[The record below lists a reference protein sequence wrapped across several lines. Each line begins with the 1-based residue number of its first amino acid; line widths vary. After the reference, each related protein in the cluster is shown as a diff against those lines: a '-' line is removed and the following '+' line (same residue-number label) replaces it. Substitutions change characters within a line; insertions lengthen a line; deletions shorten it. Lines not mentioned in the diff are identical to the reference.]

1 MKSVF
6 SPKII
11 FIVGP
16 TAVGKTGAA
25 LQVANQIPCEVVS
38 CDSMQVYRKISIA
51 SSKPSAVEQKRVPHH
66 LLDVVSVEE
75 KFDVAAFNKLAA
87 EAIEKILGQKKYP
100 LVVGGSGMYM
110 QVLLDGI
117 FEAGGQDPSLRKKLE
132 SLGAEKL
139 YGKLKQVDPDAASK
153 IHANDLRRIVR
164 ALEVYETTKTPISTL
179 QKQRSGLLKKYP
191 AVIVGLNRERDEL
204 YQRIN
209 ERVEEMFTEGLVNE
223 VKAIAGSQMSL
234 TAQRIIGVSEVM
246 AYLRGEKSLEEAKE
260 LMKMNTRRLAKR
272 QLTWFRKDQR
282 IKWLMLKADD
292 TAKKIS
298 QDILKE
304 INL

>member
-1 MKSVF
+1 M
-6 SPKII
+6 
-11 FIVGP
+11 
-16 TAVGKTGAA
+16 GKTGAA
-25 LQVANQIPCEVVS
+25 LQVASQVPCEIIS
-38 CDSMQVYRKISIA
+38 CDSMQVYREISIA
-51 SSKPSAVEQKRVPHH
+51 SSKPSSAERKKVPHH

-75 KFDVAAFNKLAA
+75 KFDVAAFNKLAT
-87 EAIEKILGQKKYP
+87 EAIEKILAQKKYP

-117 FEAGGQDPSLRKKLE
+117 FEAGGQDLALRKKLE
-132 SLGAEKL
+132 SQGVEKL
-139 YGKLKQVDPDAASK
+139 YSKLKKVDPDAASK

-164 ALEVYETTKTPISTL
+164 ALEVYETTKTPISQL

-191 AVIVGLNRERDEL
+191 AVIVGLNREREEL

-209 ERVEEMFTEGLVNE
+209 ERVDEMFAGGLVKE
-223 VKAIAGSQMSL
+223 VRAIAGSKMSL

-246 AYLRGEKSLEEAKE
+246 AYLHGEKSLEEAKE

-282 IKWLMLKADD
+282 IMWLMLKAAD

>member
-1 MKSVF
+1 M
-6 SPKII
+6 
-11 FIVGP
+11 
-16 TAVGKTGAA
+16 GKTGAA
-25 LQVANQIPCEVVS
+25 LQAASQVPCEIVS
-38 CDSMQVYRKISIA
+38 CDSMQVYREISIA
-51 SSKPSAVEQKRVPHH
+51 SSKPSAAERKRVPHH

-75 KFDVAAFNKLAA
+75 KFDVAAFNKLAT
-87 EAIEKILGQKKYP
+87 EAIEKVLGQKKYP

-139 YGKLKQVDPDAASK
+139 YSKLKKVDPEAAAK

-164 ALEVYETTKTPISTL
+164 ALEVYETTKTPISQL

-191 AVIVGLNRERDEL
+191 AVIVGLNREREEL

-209 ERVEEMFTEGLVNE
+209 ERVEEMFTDGLVNE
-223 VKAIAGSQMSL
+223 VKAIAGSKMSL

-292 TAKKIS
+292 TAKKIG